1 MSISKGET
9 DVQSTWMG
17 TTEAL
22 HSIHS
27 LPSQTIPRHHLKSN
41 KKKKSRRLKA
51 VFIIH
56 MYDRGL
62 VSRICKECLQI
73 NKKITQLKLGERLEK
88 ILPKEDIHVADK
100 YMKRCSAS
108 LLTGEMLIKTTVSH
122 CGTKILTHEIL
133 THEILTHWLTKIEQR
148 DDIKHE

>member
-1 MSISKGET
+1 MFDKG
-9 DVQSTWMG
+9 
-17 TTEAL
+17 L
-22 HSIHS
+22 I
-27 LPSQTIPRHHLKSN
+27 
-41 KKKKSRRLKA
+41 
-51 VFIIH
+51 F
-56 MYDRGL
+56 
-62 VSRICKECLQI
+62 RICKECLQI

-108 LLTGEMLIKTTVSH
+108 LLTGEMQIKTTVSH
-122 CGTKILTHEIL
+122 CGTKILTHEILTHEIL